1 MCLALLT
8 GVLAVRPAWAEQRAV
23 SEWIYPGPDGKLVYK
38 TTPAGDRIMDFS
50 HAGYKGGGV
59 PLPTVPVKQTVRPT
73 GGDDTAAIQSAV
85 DAVSAMPLED
95 GFRGA
100 VLLAPGT
107 FTISRTITIAADG
120 VVLRGSGEQG
130 PACSTLQLTGRPFT
144 AVAVRRTAGRRPRGD
159 IQPPEGVQTEIT
171 DAYVPSGAQSF
182 TVADVNGLAVGDT
195 ILIRKPVTEAW
206 VKFMQM
212 DDLVRDGR
220 PQTWLAV
227 GSTVDA
233 ERRIAAIR
241 GSRITVDVPLSDS
254 YDSKWLNPPGVKVVK
269 ITPPQR
275 VSNAGVEFLHI
286 QSPPQP
292 ISHTQPHFSALRISG
307 QDCWARNLIID
318 ETMNSVGASG
328 CRITLEKVSIN
339 RKARH
344 QGSSRPAEFAPNA
357 SQILLNRCSVNA
369 DNVWFVATG
378 AQVSGPIVILNADFR
393 GDSRAEAHQRWST
406 GLLFDNVTAP
416 DGSLELRNR
425 GSMGSGH
432 GWAMGWA
439 VIWNCTAKDYIVQN
453 PPGAVN
459 WVIGS
464 VGQLKTAARPFA
476 SRPDLPA
483 AIVDAHATPVVPQS
497 LYLAQLAERLGPQA
511 LQNIGY

>member
-1 MCLALLT
+1 M
-8 GVLAVRPAWAEQRAV
+8 LAVPPAAAGQAAASAWV
-23 SEWIYPGPDGKLVYK
+23 YPGPDGKLVYK

-59 PLPTVPVKQTVRPT
+59 PLPTVPVKQTVQPT

-85 DAVSAMPLED
+85 DAVSDMPLQD

-107 FTISRTITIAADG
+107 FTISRTIAITASG

-130 PACSTLQLTGRPFT
+130 ADRSTLRLTGRPFT
-144 AVAVRRTAGRRPRGD
+144 AVAIRQAGRRQRGEQ
-159 IQPPEGVQTEIT
+159 QPLGGVQTEIA

-182 TVADVNGLAVGDT
+182 TVADVNGLAAGDT

-206 VKFMQM
+206 IKFMQM
-212 DDLVRDGR
+212 DDLVRDSR

-233 ERRIAAIR
+233 ERQIAAIFGR
-241 GSRITVDVPLSDS
+241 TIVLDVPLSDS
-254 YDSKWLNPPGVKVVK
+254 YDSKWLTPPGTKVVK
-269 ITPPQR
+269 ISPPQR
-275 VSNAGVEFLHI
+275 ICNAGVEFLHI

-318 ETMNSVGASG
+318 ETMNSVGVTG
-328 CRITLEKVSIN
+328 CRITLERVAVN

-357 SQILLNRCSVNA
+357 SQVLLNRCSVSA
-369 DNVWFVATG
+369 DNVWFVGTG
-378 AQVSGPIVILNADFR
+378 ARVSGPIVILNADFR

-416 DGSLELRNR
+416 AGGLELRNR

-432 GWAMGWA
+432 GWTMGWG

-459 WVIGS
+459 WIIGS
-464 VGQLKTAARPFA
+464 IGQIKTAARPFA
-476 SRPDLPA
+476 DRPDLPGA
-483 AIVDAHATPVVPQS
+483 AVDAHGKPVMPQS

-511 LQNIGY
+511 LKNIGY